1 MLYKNTRTGAVLD
14 SPYKISGGDWVPAED
29 AGKEAKN
36 EETPKKEE
44 IKEEPVKDDGL
55 DDGLTKEEIINELE
69 ALGIE
74 FDKKAKKEDLYK
86 LLMEG

>member
-29 AGKEAKN
+29 AGKEVKN

-44 IKEEPVKDDGL
+44 IKEEPVK

>member
-29 AGKEAKN
+29 IEKEAKN
-36 EETPKKEE
+36 EETPKKEK
-44 IKEEPVKDDGL
+44 IKEEPVKDN
-55 DDGLTKEEIINELE
+55 GLTKEEIINELE

>member
-29 AGKEAKN
+29 AGKEVKN
-36 EETPKKEE
+36 EETSKKEE
-44 IKEEPVKDDGL
+44 IKEEPVKDN
-55 DDGLTKEEIINELE
+55 GLTKEEIINELE